1 MGQYTHVYPDL
12 SQFGLNENMTED
24 ELRDIMKQSNENCD
38 IIENRYNEIWQHICA
53 YVFATPNDIDET
65 VEKVKCLIDN
75 YVAERRLYMNN
86 TYIYLLCEDAIHGI
100 ELKQY
105 LKDNPDYYWQDFGNG
120 LNQYNE
126 TKQQYIERITDEIN
140 NRKPSISKNHYYYS
154 NCFDEGLEDT
164 EHYMNKTANELLSMA
179 AATPKDIFIANEENG
194 TDVIFWLTREL
205 EEKREWL
212 DENIVSNCFAK
223 LCERYEDT
231 IKIL

>member
-1 MGQYTHVYPDL
+1 MLSAVGQDKITQKAINLGAEY
-12 SQFGLNENMTED
+12 
-24 ELRDIMKQSNENCD
+24 
-38 IIENRYNEIWQHICA
+38 
-53 YVFATPNDIDET
+53 YV
-65 VEKVKCLIDN
+65 VKPFD
-75 YVAERRLYMNN
+75 
-86 TYIYLLCEDAIHGI
+86 I
-100 ELKQY
+100 ELLIKRIREIKLYKPGQ
-105 LKDNPDYYWQDFGNG
+105 GNSFVTK
-120 LNQYNE
+120 E

-164 EHYMNKTANELLSMA
+164 EHYMNKTANELMSMA

-205 EEKREWL
+205 EDKREWL